1 MGESF
6 VAAWNGNIFRYLL
19 GLHLVWC
26 INSVCHI
33 WGHRPF
39 DKNITPT
46 DSYFMGFIGF
56 GEFRGCPIKL
66 VLTKFSFLQVKVG
79 TIIM

>member
-1 MGESF
+1 MALFLNFILPVFLVWYCGESF
-6 VAAWNGNIFRYLL
+6 TVAWNGNIFRYLL

-46 DSYFMGFIGF
+46 DSHFMGFIGF
-56 GEFRGCPIKL
+56 GEFFL
-66 VLTKFSFLQVKVG
+66 V
-79 TIIM
+79 I